1 VSERIQF
8 HLDENVDRAIA
19 LGLRR
24 YGIDVTTTAEV
35 GLLTRSDEMQ
45 LKFIRET
52 QRVIFTQDADFLI
65 IASQTNDH
73 PGIAYCKQGT
83 RTMGQIIEGLVV
95 IYEVLHPEDM
105 KGHVEFL

>member
-1 VSERIQF
+1 VSERIRF

-24 YGIDVTTTAEV
+24 YGIDATTTAEV

-65 IASQTNDH
+65 IASQTNNH

-95 IYEVLHPEDM
+95 IYEVLHLEDM